1 MIMGIA
7 AVCSYHWIGRVVR
20 KTDLFEFVG
29 DRHYFLM
36 FSYLA
41 LVHAEIPLSHFITV
55 VDPLDFKKL
64 L

>member
-1 MIMGIA
+1 
-7 AVCSYHWIGRVVR
+7 VVR